1 MNTKDIRTSTD
12 PDLAGSYAAM
22 ERAARAAQ
30 DLAIKT
36 NTSIVVA
43 VDGKNVE
50 LTAADLIKMRDQEA
64 QQSHHWADKTLNHK
78 PASCW
83 LFCAN
88 YFKDGNKYMIHTY
101 QALVTAKV
109 NGRSQ
114 VIKTE
119 IRALNAQDARWL
131 LWAQYGFHSI

>member
-36 NTSIVVA
+36 NTGLVVA

-50 LTAADLIKMRDQEA
+50 LTAADLIKLRNQEA
-64 QQSHHWADKTLNHK
+64 QQSNH
-78 PASCW
+78 
-83 LFCAN
+83 
-88 YFKDGNKYMIHTY
+88 
-101 QALVTAKV
+101 
-109 NGRSQ
+109 
-114 VIKTE
+114 
-119 IRALNAQDARWL
+119 
-131 LWAQYGFHSI
+131 